1 MKECKNG
8 WMSFISIIFNFS
20 HKKNRYSLT
29 VTWPNDSTSQHC
41 IIFIYFFLILWIDGW
56 MEGTNQFSRCLR
68 TNLVLK
74 FYHNFILASIHFVT
88 ILFASI

>member
-41 IIFIYFFLILWIDGW
+41 IIFIFVFETVDRRMDG
-56 MEGTNQFSRCLR
+56 GN
-68 TNLVLK
+68 
-74 FYHNFILASIHFVT
+74 
-88 ILFASI
+88 